1 MHQGGPDTH
10 KDAGTE
16 IWVYDLGTR
25 RRVQRIPVVNPLA
38 GFVGEQLAQS
48 GRRRAA
54 RFTDWLL
61 PKVLPNPGV
70 ERILV
75 TQDEHPV
82 LVASASIPPTLTLHD
97 AMTGAVVRHIS
108 EPGLA
113 GSLLFTP

>member
-1 MHQGGPDTH
+1 MIISTAMNTTSLVMTRLHN
-10 KDAGTE
+10 
-16 IWVYDLGTR
+16 DLASHR
-25 RRVQRIPVVNPLA
+25 RLQRISVVNPLA
-38 GFVGEQLAQS
+38 GFVGQQLSQT
-48 GRRRAA
+48 GRRRTA

-82 LVASASIPPTLTLHD
+82 LVASASIPPTLTIHD
-97 AMTGAVVRHIS
+97 AMTGAVVRQIS